1 MRSGGA
7 FRQWKDG
14 HTRYGFEQIEK
25 WNRAAASFWMRRF
38 YLGEGMMIRLYNT
51 KTLRVEEFKTIH
63 EGHVDMYVC
72 GPTVYNQAHIGN
84 ARPMV
89 VFDVLKRLLEA
100 EGYTVTY
107 VSNFTDVDDKI
118 INKAI
123 AEGTSEA
130 VIADRYI
137 EAYKKVRAM
146 LNTQQ
151 PDYTPRVTE
160 TMEDIIHF
168 IQQLV
173 SIDAAYV
180 GNDGDVYFSVDA
192 DPYYGEISHQKLEAL
207 EAGARID
214 VKQDKRNPYDFALW
228 KKTDK
233 GIRWDSPWGKGRPG
247 WHTECVVMIN
257 KNLGPLI
264 DIHGG
269 GMDLRF
275 PHHENEAAQ
284 QECLHHNALAN
295 YWIHNAMIN
304 IDGQK
309 MSKSLGNTLW
319 AKDVIQKLGTNLT
332 RWFMSSVHYRKEL
345 NLSDEAI
352 ETARKELNKVLTPLQ
367 QLAIK
372 AMLED
377 VAVGTEIEEAS
388 YRRFLDQLDDDL
400 NTPNAYTVLFETMKK
415 LNAVMRQKETDWT
428 QAFMLGN
435 SVEKML
441 DILGI
446 VVEKPVITEEDRKN
460 YAAWK
465 QAREMKDFAQAD
477 IWRKMLQAKGIAI

>member
-1 MRSGGA
+1 
-7 FRQWKDG
+7 
-14 HTRYGFEQIEK
+14 
-25 WNRAAASFWMRRF
+25 
-38 YLGEGMMIRLYNT
+38 MIRLYNT
-51 KTLRVEEFKTIH
+51 KTLQVEDFKPIH

-72 GPTVYNQAHIGN
+72 GPTVYNDAHIGN

-123 AEGTSEA
+123 EEGTTEA
-130 VIADRYI
+130 AVAERYI
-137 EAYKKVRAM
+137 DAYQQVRTM
-146 LNTQQ
+146 LNTKL

-160 TMEDIIHF
+160 TMDDIIRF
-168 IQQLV
+168 IQNLV
-173 SIDAAYV
+173 EVGAAYV
-180 GNDGDVYFSVDA
+180 AEDGDVYFSVDA
-192 DPYYGEISHQKLEAL
+192 DPHYGEISHQKLDAL

-214 VKQDKRNPYDFALW
+214 VKQTKRNPYDFALW
-228 KKTDK
+228 KITEK

-257 KNLGPLI
+257 RNLGSLI

-284 QECLHHNALAN
+284 QECVHHNALAN
-295 YWIHNAMIN
+295 YWVHNAMIN

-319 AKDVIQKLGTNLT
+319 AKDVVKKLGANLT

-345 NLSDEAI
+345 NLSDEAV
-352 ETARKELNKVLTPLQ
+352 ETARKELNKVLQPLQ
-367 QLAIK
+367 QLAAK
-372 AMLED
+372 AALENVEPTATID
-377 VAVGTEIEEAS
+377 EPS
-388 YRRFLDQLDDDL
+388 YRAFLDQLDDDL
-400 NTPNAYTVLFETMKK
+400 NTPNAYTVLFETVKK
-415 LNAVMRQKETDWT
+415 LNALLRQKETDWSKT
-428 QAFMLGN
+428 QALGG

-441 DILGI
+441 EILGI
-446 VVEKPVITEEDRKN
+446 VVEKPAITETDRKN

-465 QAREMKDFAQAD
+465 QARAAKDFAAAD
-477 IWRKMLQAKGIAI
+477 VYRKALSDKGIAL